1 MSGNTLGES
10 TTVLRDYLV
19 VGCLLVGASSLDA
32 QNRSMPTSSGQA
44 AFGAISEVIRI
55 LEADPKTDWSKV
67 NIEALRQHLID
78 MDDVTLRSEVVQR
91 PVDGGLQ
98 MDVTGAGR
106 TTLAIRRMAAEH
118 VAMVGQG
125 PDYNASVAEIPNGAR
140 ITVTSKRGGDAGAV
154 ARIRGLGFAGLMA
167 EGDHH
172 SQHHLALARGTAMGH
187 HPH

>member
-1 MSGNTLGES
+1 MSSIPLGES
-10 TTVLRDYLV
+10 TTVLRNYLLS
-19 VGCLLVGASSLDA
+19 GFLLVAARLDA
-32 QNRSMPTSSGQA
+32 QEHVMPTSSGQA
-44 AFGAISEVIRI
+44 AFAAISEVVRM

-125 PDYNASVAEIPNGAR
+125 PDYTASVKEIPNGAR
-140 ITVTSKRGGDAGAV
+140 ITVTAKRKGDAGAV
-154 ARIRGLGFAGLMA
+154 ARIRGLGFAGLLA

-172 SQHHLALARGTAMGH
+172 ARHHLELARGAAMAH
-187 HPH
+187 HAP